1 MVRQACGSWRPCCGA
16 RACLQPRPPYP
27 HAAVIPR
34 RIPCCCRTP
43 LIRRQ
48 RGGSCP
54 ITVERS
60 LALVYFCTR
69 RSGVSHGAEGGGE
82 KVDDLAQFCC
92 HNRDCRDHGKRGAGN
107 LSVCMRYG
115 KQQHLRLLYCQCC
128 KARFSERQG
137 TPLFGAKLETAKL
150 ISVLD
155 HVSEGCGVRK
165 TSRLPGVHR
174 DTVLRYSRLAGAHA
188 HDLHDVLVAFSPED
202 QRGAI

>member
-1 MVRQACGSWRPCCGA
+1 M
-16 RACLQPRPPYP
+16 
-27 HAAVIPR
+27 
-34 RIPCCCRTP
+34 
-43 LIRRQ
+43 
-48 RGGSCP
+48 
-54 ITVERS
+54 
-60 LALVYFCTR
+60 
-69 RSGVSHGAEGGGE
+69 
-82 KVDDLAQFCC
+82 DDLAQFCC

-115 KQQHLRLLYCQCC
+115 KQQHLRLLSCPCC
-128 KARFSERQG
+128 KARFAERQG

-202 QRGAI
+202 QRGAICREMGFCREKAAALRS